1 MDQGSPYLWQ
11 ETPLILSAPISR
23 LLGVNAFLKFENVHP
38 SYSFKFRGMSL
49 FVRETMK
56 RKGKDVHFVTA
67 SGGNAGLAV
76 ACAAKAAEAK
86 CTVFLPEGA
95 SKSTVELLK
104 EQNADVAIA
113 GKFYLE
119 AFNAAKERAMMD
131 ENAVVVP
138 AYDEPLLWE
147 GHSSMI
153 TETFNQLKQ
162 WSVAEPDAICCSVG
176 GGGLLA
182 GIMVGCKKVQWD
194 HVPLVALETMGSNCF
209 HHSILLNS
217 SGSSKFAT
225 KLPSYVTKVH
235 DEASRLDLAQ
245 FDSFHSRASGS
256 LGASQPAT
264 GSVRMALEREGEI
277 RCVTIPDELS
287 MQSAVAFADDHKAL
301 VELACSTT
309 LAAAYKPQLL
319 DAVVPPRS
327 DGRKRNIVFIVCGG
341 FKVSLRELAEYEEV
355 LKAEIERNM
364 NGHWEVVLNDGQIV
378 DVDYSLK
385 QSYFCH

>member
-1 MDQGSPYLWQ
+1 MVIQSPIIPSTCPRTARVLRHHMDQDSPYLWQ

-56 RKGKDVHFVTA
+56 RKGRDVHFVTA

-86 CTVFLPEGA
+86 Y
-95 SKSTVELLK
+95 
-104 EQNADVAIA
+104 VAIA

-225 KLPSYVTKVH
+225 ELPSYVTKVH
-235 DEASRLDLAQ
+235 DEASKLDLAQ
-245 FDSFHSRASGS
+245 FVSFHSRASGS

-264 GSVRMALEREGEI
+264 GSVRMALEREGGI

-355 LKAEIERNM
+355 LRAEIERNV
-364 NGHWEVVLNDGQIV
+364 NGYWEVVLNDGQIV

-385 QSYFCH
+385 QS

>member
-1 MDQGSPYLWQ
+1 MDQDSPYLWQ

-38 SYSFKFRGMSL
+38 SYSFKFRGMSF

-95 SKSTVELLK
+95 SKSTIELLK

-113 GKFYLE
+113 GNFYLE

-194 HVPLVALETMGSNCF
+194 QVPLVALETMGSNCF
-209 HHSILLNS
+209 HHSILMNS

-225 KLPSYVTKVH
+225 ELPSYVTKVH
-235 DEASRLDLAQ
+235 DEASKLDLAQ
-245 FDSFHSRASGS
+245 FDRFHSRASGS
-256 LGASQPAT
+256 LGASRPAT
-264 GSVRMALEREGEI
+264 GSVRMALEREGGI

-327 DGRKRNIVFIVCGG
+327 DGHKRNIVFIVCGG

-355 LKAEIERNM
+355 LKAEIERNV

-385 QSYFCH
+385 QS